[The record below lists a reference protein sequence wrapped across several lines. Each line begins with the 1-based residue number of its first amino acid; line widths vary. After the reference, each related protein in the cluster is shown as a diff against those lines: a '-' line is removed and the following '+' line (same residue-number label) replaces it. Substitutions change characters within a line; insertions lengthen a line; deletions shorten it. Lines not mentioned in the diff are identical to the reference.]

1 MTKEGAIKS
10 ISKYFEAVDAATKE
24 AGVYV
29 YRGQSDEAWP
39 LRSSAARRILA
50 TLGEKNEDKVDKF
63 DCFFLRYHENDLIE
77 PAKMN
82 GYHRE
87 DRRELKDLE
96 VLAKLQHHGAATCL
110 MDFTKNPLFA
120 LWFACLDDT
129 KDGAVFIINSN
140 NPSKIRNLIHDD
152 LKSPFK
158 KILAFKTR
166 EKDEKENPSD
176 RPLLWRWKPEGFD
189 PRILWQDSVF
199 LFGQPSV
206 PEELIKLKIS
216 IDKDAKKDILKKL
229 KSTHNINAESLFKDL
244 SGFAGVNAYHS
255 PLVVVLQDA
264 EQYFIR
270 GNNHFQQGQY
280 EEAIKVYDEV
290 IRLDSK
296 YAPAYYNRG
305 TTKGELGQ
313 HEAAIKDFDK
323 AIELNPK
330 DAVAYNNRG
339 TAKSKLGQHV
349 EAIKD
354 YDEAIELNPE
364 YAKAYYNRG
373 NAKGDLGQ
381 HEEAIKDFDEAIRLN
396 PNDAVAYNNRG
407 NAKNR
412 LGQHEEAIKD
422 YDEAIE
428 LNPEY
433 AKAYCNRG
441 NTKGY
446 LGQHEAAI
454 KDFDKAIELNPNDT
468 NAYYNR
474 GIAKLKMDRNEA
486 AIKDFDKAIRL
497 NPNDASAY
505 YNRGNAKSALGR
517 REEAIKD
524 YNEAIRLNPKDANA
538 YNNRGLDKQKLGRNE
553 EAEKDFEKARQLTEE
568 KNK

>member
-1 MTKEGAIKS
+1 MTKEGAITS
-10 ISKYFEAVDAATKE
+10 ISEYIEAVDAATKE

-29 YRGQSDEAWP
+29 YRGQSNSEWK
-39 LRSSAARRILA
+39 LQSGAARRILQA
-50 TLGEKNEDKVDKF
+50 LGKEKNTDESNIEGF
-63 DCFFLRYHENDLIE
+63 DRSFLLYHENDLIE
-77 PAKMN
+77 AAKMN

-87 DRRELKDLE
+87 DGRELKDLE

-120 LWFACLDDT
+120 LWFACQAE
-129 KDGAVFIINSN
+129 KGNGAVFIINSN

-166 EKDEKENPSD
+166 EKDEKENPYD
-176 RPLLWRWKPEGFD
+176 RPLLWRWGPEGFD
-189 PRILWQDSVF
+189 PRILRQDSVF
-199 LFGQPSV
+199 LFGPPPM
-206 PEELIKLKIS
+206 PEVLVKQKII
-216 IDKDAKKDILKKL
+216 IDKRAKEKILQKL
-229 KSTHNINAESLFKDL
+229 KSAYNINAESLFKDL

-280 EEAIKVYDEV
+280 EEAIKDYDEA
-290 IRLDSK
+290 IRLNPE
-296 YAPAYYNRG
+296 YALAYNNRG
-305 TTKGELGQ
+305 TAKSKSGQ
-313 HEAAIKDFDK
+313 YEEAIEDFDK
-323 AIELNPK
+323 VIELNPK

-339 TAKSKLGQHV
+339 
-349 EAIKD
+349 
-354 YDEAIELNPE
+354 Y
-364 YAKAYYNRG
+364 
-373 NAKGDLGQ
+373 
-381 HEEAIKDFDEAIRLN
+381 
-396 PNDAVAYNNRG
+396 
-407 NAKNR
+407 AKNR

-441 NTKGY
+441 YAKSA
-446 LGQHEAAI
+446 LGRREAAI
-454 KDFDKAIELNPNDT
+454 KDFDKAIQ
-468 NAYYNR
+468 
-474 GIAKLKMDRNEA
+474 
-486 AIKDFDKAIRL
+486 L
-497 NPNDASAY
+497 NPNDAVAY
-505 YNRGNAKSALGR
+505 Y
-517 REEAIKD
+517 
-524 YNEAIRLNPKDANA
+524 
-538 YNNRGLDKQKLGRNE
+538 NRGLDKQKLGRNE